1 VFLKLYEYRLPR
13 YHLLGLLLQL
23 KIYSGIT
30 LTEITGDN
38 TLSRQMDISPLIAS
52 RACLS
57 PGFLIRRIQL
67 KKIFPSVIHCDCN
80 YGVGR
85 TSLWINEGL
94 EKRVGSYGVSGAGR
108 RFLVYNA
115 RKLPRVHVFAVILP
129 TRPVKILPVTPY
141 CRKTFHVRMKSSSR
155 RRRRRR
161 RCRRLRR
168 LRRHL
173 PRDRLLSVTNSG
185 NSS

>member
-1 VFLKLYEYRLPR
+1 M
-13 YHLLGLLLQL
+13 
-23 KIYSGIT
+23 GI
-30 LTEITGDN
+30 L
-38 TLSRQMDISPLIAS
+38 PLIAS

-57 PGFLIRRIQL
+57 PSFLIRRIQL
-67 KKIFPSVIHCDCN
+67 KKIFPPVIHYDCN

-115 RKLPRVHVFAVILP
+115 RKLPRVHVLAVILL

-141 CRKTFHVRMKSSSR
+141 CRETFRVRMKSSSR
-155 RRRRRR
+155 FPRRRRRR
-161 RCRRLRR
+161 RSRRCRRRF
-168 LRRHL
+168 
-173 PRDRLLSVTNSG
+173 PRDRLLSVTDSG

>member
-1 VFLKLYEYRLPR
+1 
-13 YHLLGLLLQL
+13 
-23 KIYSGIT
+23 
-30 LTEITGDN
+30 
-38 TLSRQMDISPLIAS
+38 MDISPLITS
-52 RACLS
+52 RACLN

-94 EKRVGSYGVSGAGR
+94 EKRVGSYGVSRAGG

-115 RKLPRVHVFAVILP
+115 RKLPRVHVFAVILL

-141 CRKTFHVRMKSSSR
+141 CRETFRVRMKSSSR
-155 RRRRRR
+155 RRRHSRR
-161 RCRRLRR
+161 RCCRRRLSPESSAIGYEFRQFKLKR
-168 LRRHL
+168 TSPGMRNYELDRDADREPWKHFNVKLQVPSSGRHTPL
-173 PRDRLLSVTNSG
+173 YAMA
-185 NSS
+185 